1 MKIEDLYQELKKKD
15 YNLLFNRNNLNIYQS
30 GNCFLIYG
38 NININKNK
46 LLDKLLNP
54 KLDSIINIEEI
65 SKNINYV
72 KIKLNSQFIDYP
84 IIDRIEEV
92 TKYEINKQTLIY
104 YKLKDISFEIKD
116 KQCLEFVEYIESGYF
131 LINIEEIN
139 QQSRIEIFIVDLDL
153 KSELIIPF
161 VKNFSLII
169 NELKNI

>member
-1 MKIEDLYQELKKKD
+1 MKIEDIYQELKKKD

-54 KLDSIINIEEI
+54 KLDSIIKIEEI

-92 TKYEINKQTLIY
+92 TKYEINNKTFIY
-104 YKLKDISFEIKD
+104 NKFKDVSVEIKD

-139 QQSRIEIFIVDLDL
+139 QKSKIEIFIVDLDL
-153 KSELIIPF
+153 KYELIIPF